1 MEETT
6 ITYKLEK
13 FEGPLDLLL
22 SLIHKNKMSIND
34 IKISVICE
42 QYLGYIEK
50 ATELNMDLAVEFL
63 DMASE
68 LMLIKSRMLL
78 PREEEEEEDPRAKL
92 AEAIARLA
100 AAKKAAVILA
110 ERYKTYSGRL
120 EKEEEEISAD
130 KTFVA
135 DQDVQKL
142 YDVMRRVLS
151 EARDTVE
158 IAGSLVKPI
167 VSHPIVS
174 VELKIFGIMKH
185 FEDRTRPAQLSELLL
200 DAANRSE
207 LVAIFIGVL
216 ELVKIKRLVLVENE
230 EEFTDVRG
238 LSTVLAVN
246 PEYTGNLTEGIELDD
261 YSKEEAAANGSSSPA
276 EGPAKA

>member
-1 MEETT
+1 MEDTVL
-6 ITYKLEK
+6 TYKLET

-42 QYLGYIEK
+42 QYLEYIEK
-50 ATELNMDLAVEFL
+50 ATEMNMELAVEFL

-78 PREEEEEEDPRAKL
+78 PREEVEEEDPRAKL

-110 ERYKTYSGRL
+110 ERYKTYSGRI
-120 EKEEEEISAD
+120 EKETDEISAD

-135 DQDVQKL
+135 DQDIQKL
-142 YDVMRRVLS
+142 YVIMRRVLS

-158 IAGSLVKPI
+158 IAGKLVTPI

-174 VELKIFGIMKH
+174 VELKIYGIMKH

-200 DAANRSE
+200 DAGNRSE

-230 EEFTDVRG
+230 EDFIDIRG
-238 LSTVLAVN
+238 LDTVLAVN

-261 YSKEEAAANGSSSPA
+261 YSRVEEKEEEP
-276 EGPAKA
+276 KKK